1 MPIITTDV
9 PGCREIVKN
18 NFNGILVPVKNSYAI
33 ADAIIALLK
42 EPQLIKKM
50 GANGRKIVMNKF
62 NEENFVNNS
71 LKIYEDLSNV
81 L

>member
-1 MPIITTDV
+1 M
-9 PGCREIVKN
+9 
-18 NFNGILVPVKNSYAI
+18 PVKNSYAI

-71 LKIYEDLSNV
+71 LKIYEDLSNA